1 MDEQNAKRSKTCN
14 KCGYNRDDERSRAFA
29 EIKRLQKS
37 IFDLGVSNNLMNM
50 EMFKVKDEN
59 LILKDEN
66 LILKNEIKMLKLN
79 QKNPNVQGGRKKK
92 RKSKRRLKVR
102 KTNKRRKK

>member
-1 MDEQNAKRSKTCN
+1 MDEQNEKRSQTCN
-14 KCGYNRDDERSRAFA
+14 KCGYNREYERSRAFA
-29 EIKRLQKS
+29 EIKRLQNS
-37 IFDLGVSNNLMNM
+37 IHTMGVNYSQMNM
-50 EMFKVKDEN
+50 AMFEVK
-59 LILKDEN
+59 KEN